1 MDGWPLV
8 HDIEGSMIE
17 SIRTKLEVGERLD
30 PAEGEW
36 LWTEAPLVDLGE
48 LANAERWRRHPEP
61 EVTYVLDSNPNYTN
75 VCDVDCVFCA
85 FYRHEGDADA
95 YTHSVDEVLEKV
107 GWAVEQ
113 GATTVLLQGGVNRKL
128 PLEYY
133 LDVVRETV
141 ERYPHVTP
149 HYWSAVEIQAM
160 AEIAGRTLRE
170 VLEALWD
177 AGQRSIP
184 GGGAEILA
192 PRVRK
197 KLGVRKGGPEAW
209 TEVHEIAHR
218 VGFRTT
224 ATMMYGS
231 IETPAE
237 RVEHLER
244 VRALQDRSLALDE
257 ATRAEEPGSF
267 TAFVPWSFKPGN
279 TPLEKVRPRPEG
291 PTAYLRAIAVSR
303 LYLDNVDHVQASW
316 FSEGKKTGQ
325 VALHWGADDFGGTL
339 FEESVHAEAKFVNTT
354 TVEEIRTLIREAG
367 FEPVQRTTLYE
378 RLPETPIEALAVRE
392 PRRAGKLDPR
402 ALPVLD

>member
-1 MDGWPLV
+1 ML
-8 HDIEGSMIE
+8 EA
-17 SIRTKLEVGERLD
+17 IRTRLSTRERLT
-30 PAEGEW
+30 PAEAEW
-36 LWTEAPLVDLGE
+36 LLTMAPLTELGG
-48 LANAERWRRHPEP
+48 LANAERFRRFPAR
-61 EVTYVLDSNPNYTN
+61 EVTYVIDSNPNYTN

-85 FYRHEGDADA
+85 FYRHAGAADA
-95 YTHSVDEVLEKV
+95 YTHTVDEVLEKV
-107 GWAVEQ
+107 AWAAEQ
-113 GATTVLLQGGVNRKL
+113 GATTVLLQGGVNAGL
-128 PLEYY
+128 PYAYY
-133 LDVVRETV
+133 LDLVRETV
-141 ERYPHVTP
+141 TRFPGIIP
-149 HYWSAVEIQAM
+149 HYWSAVEIQGM
-160 AEIAGRTLRE
+160 ARVSGKPLPA
-170 VLEALWD
+170 VLEDLWD

-197 KLGVRKGGPEAW
+197 KLGIRKGGPEAW
-209 TEVHEIAHR
+209 LEVHEMAHR

-237 RVEHLER
+237 LIEHLDR
-244 VRALQDRSLALDE
+244 VRALQDRSLALTA
-257 ATRAEEPGSF
+257 ATRADRPGAF
-267 TAFVPWSFKPGN
+267 TAFIPWSFKPGN

-291 PTAYLRAIAVSR
+291 PAAYLRAIAVSR

-339 FEESVHAEAKFVNTT
+339 FEESVHAEAAFVNTT

-378 RLPETPIEALAVRE
+378 RLPETPLESIARHT
-392 PRRAGKLDPR
+392 PRRAGRLDPH
-402 ALPVLD
+402 ALPVIG